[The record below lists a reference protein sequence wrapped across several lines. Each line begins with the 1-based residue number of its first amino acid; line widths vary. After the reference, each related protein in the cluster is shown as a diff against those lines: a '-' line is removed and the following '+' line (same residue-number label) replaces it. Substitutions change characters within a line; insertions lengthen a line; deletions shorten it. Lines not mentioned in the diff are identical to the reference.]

1 MKNMLISDVAY
12 ELYKQN
18 WIDTHTTPQLRLQV
32 INDYYNYIQEIMEDE
47 DCDDLQEYDSLE
59 EYIYDNG
66 YPNGEMYVCFDE
78 FLDNEFQD
86 KEYMKKLLGVVLY
99 ADYLLDLDHMNK

>member
-1 MKNMLISDVAY
+1 MFISEVAY

-18 WIDTHTTPQLRLQV
+18 WIDTHTTPKLRLQV
-32 INDYYNYIQEIMEDE
+32 INDYYDYIQETMENDDCE
-47 DCDDLQEYDSLE
+47 DFECYDSLE

-66 YPNGEMYVCFDE
+66 YPNGEMYACFDE